1 MAQLGRLYNQEF
13 GQIADPN
20 KIEAD
25 LDQIYNYINSG
36 LEEDNLADNAVVTR
50 VIADLAVVT
59 SKLADAAVTSEKI
72 ADLAVITSKIANLAV
87 ITDKIANLAVTT
99 EKLANSA
106 VTTEKL
112 ANSAVTT
119 EKIEDG
125 AVNLN
130 KLNLNDLDRRYY
142 TKEALVP
149 YLRGGDTIIREE
161 VYTIVNPDNGDG
173 TFTYSSYN
181 GQTLIGTLTPEG
193 YQVFTLQTGTYSLN
207 NNRVEVIINDTL
219 RKSVASGGLVEIDE
233 RTVALTQPEGAGAE
247 ITIRYFERIGVAA
260 EYNIKV
266 SKTKPPLN
274 DGKTMWFE
282 LLE

>member
-13 GQIADPN
+13 GEIADPN

-36 LEEDNLADNAVVTR
+36 LEEDNLADNAVTTR
-50 VIADLAVVT
+50 VIAD
-59 SKLADAAVTSEKI
+59 
-72 ADLAVITSKIANLAV
+72 
-87 ITDKIANLAVTT
+87 LAVTT

-106 VTTEKL
+106 VTTEKI
-112 ANSAVTT
+112 A
-119 EKIEDG
+119 DG

-130 KLNLNDLDRRYY
+130 KLDLNDIDRRYY
-142 TKEALVP
+142 TKEALAP
-149 YLRGGDTIIREE
+149 FLRGGDTIIREE

-173 TFTYSSYN
+173 TFTYSYN
-181 GQTLIGTLTPEG
+181 GQTLTGTLTPEG
-193 YQVFTLQTGTYSLN
+193 YQVFTLQTGTYSPN

-219 RKSVASGGLVEIDE
+219 RRSVASGGLVEIDE

-247 ITIRYFERIGVAA
+247 ITIRYFERIGVAG
-260 EYNIKV
+260 EYSIKV
-266 SKTKPPLN
+266 SETKPPLN

-282 LLE
+282 LFG

>member
-59 SKLADAAVTSEKI
+59 SKLADAAVTTEKL

-87 ITDKIANLAVTT
+87 TTAKIANLAVTT

-119 EKIEDG
+119 EKIKDG

-142 TKEALVP
+142 TKEQLAP
-149 YLRGGDTIIREE
+149 FLRGGDTIIREE

-173 TFTYSSYN
+173 TFTYSYN
-181 GQTLIGTLTPEG
+181 GQTVIGTLTPEG
-193 YQVFTLQTGTYSLN
+193 YQVFTLQTGTYSPK

-219 RKSVASGGLVEIDE
+219 RRSVASGGLVEIDE

-266 SKTKPPLN
+266 SETKPPLN

-282 LLE
+282 LFG

>member
-59 SKLADAAVTSEKI
+59 SKLANAAVTTEKL

-106 VTTEKL
+106 VTTEKI
-112 ANSAVTT
+112 
-119 EKIEDG
+119 KDG

-130 KLNLNDLDRRYY
+130 KLNLNDIDRRYY
-142 TKEALVP
+142 TKEQLAP
-149 YLRGGDTIIREE
+149 FLRGGDTIIREE

-173 TFTYSSYN
+173 TFTYSYN

-193 YQVFTLQTGTYSLN
+193 YQVFTLQTGTYNPN

-219 RKSVASGGLVEIDE
+219 RRSVASGGLVEIDE
-233 RTVALTQPEGAGAE
+233 HTVALTQPEGAGAE

-266 SKTKPPLN
+266 SETKPPAN

-282 LLE
+282 LFG